1 MRKKKKVLLLED
13 NLLFAQTLQEYLE
26 DENFI
31 VDISMDGEEALQK
44 SYHTNYDLYLLDV
57 KVPKINGMDF
67 LKMLRDS
74 GDERPAIFIT
84 SYQDLETLKRGYM
97 LGCDDYM
104 KKPIDLEELSYRIDV
119 LLKNKN
125 RLSAKMKLNDK
136 YHYDF
141 KQRTIFYGDTAIKV
155 SMKVILLLELFL
167 ENRSKVVTK
176 EQIIQKLWSSSDEYS
191 DGSIRVYVN
200 KIKNIIGKNSVENIK
215 GIGYKLT

>member
-26 DENFI
+26 DKNFI
-31 VDISMDGEEALQK
+31 VDISIDGEEALQK
-44 SYHTNYDLYLLDV
+44 SYYTNYDLYLLDV

-67 LKMLRDS
+67 LKMLRES
-74 GDERPAIFIT
+74 GDERPAMFIT
-84 SYQDLETLKRGYM
+84 SYQDLETLKKGYM

-104 KKPIDLEELSYRIDV
+104 KKPIDLEELSYRIEV
-119 LLKNKN
+119 LLKSRNKLN
-125 RLSAKMKLNDK
+125 TKMRLNDK
-136 YHYDF
+136 YYYDF
-141 KQRTIFYGDTAIKV
+141 KQRTIFCDDIAIKV
-155 SMKVILLLELFL
+155 SMKAILLLEIFL

-176 EQIIQKLWSSSDEYS
+176 EQIVQKLWSSSDEYS

-200 KIKNIIGKNSVENIK
+200 KLKSIIGKKSIENIK